1 MGKHKAFLSNR
12 SGARPEGLRNGW
24 IFHFSAAARRTH
36 MPSVPV
42 SFRPFYPKK
51 KIHNSC
57 IFFAFMV
64 ESGSVIYKNG
74 FLAPWRAGGQR
85 PEGGKA

>member
-1 MGKHKAFLSNR
+1 MRLA
-12 SGARPEGLRNGW
+12 W
-24 IFHFSAAARRTH
+24 
-36 MPSVPV
+36 
-42 SFRPFYPKK
+42 KK
-51 KIHNSC
+51 SPDSC

-74 FLAPWRAGGQR
+74 FLAPWSAGGQR